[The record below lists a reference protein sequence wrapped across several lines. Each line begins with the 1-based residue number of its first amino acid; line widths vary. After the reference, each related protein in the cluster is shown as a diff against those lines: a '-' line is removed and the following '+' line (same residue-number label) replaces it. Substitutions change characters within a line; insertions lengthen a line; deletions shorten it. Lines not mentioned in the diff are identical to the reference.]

1 MVFSLRCM
9 GFWQRPGPGA
19 GGSPVS
25 PTQFVECV
33 EEYAVPRRRRWVGPA
48 AALIVLSGA
57 LLTGCASAENSP
69 PDDPT
74 PSQAATPGGDSS
86 SAAPKGTVVDIT
98 FDGDSVTP
106 NGERIEA
113 KVGEPLTLNITAD
126 KAGELHVHSTP
137 EQEIAYDAG
146 TSTHELTFDQ
156 PGVVDVESHHL
167 DKVVVQVE
175 VR

>member
-1 MVFSLRCM
+1 VP
-9 GFWQRPGPGA
+9 PGPIPIVDP
-19 GGSPVS
+19 S
-25 PTQFVECV
+25 
-33 EEYAVPRRRRWVGPA
+33 EEHSVPHRRRWAAPA

-57 LLTGCASAENSP
+57 LLAGCSSAE
-69 PDDPT
+69 DDAEPADPAT
-74 PSQAATPGGDSS
+74 SQASTPTDASTAATDSP
-86 SAAPKGTVVDIT
+86 SAEPEGTVVDIT
-98 FDGDSVTP
+98 FSGDSVTP

-126 KAGELHVHSTP
+126 AAGELHVHSTP

-146 TSTHELTFDQ
+146 SSTHEVTFDQ
-156 PGVVDVESHHL
+156 PGVVDIESHDL